1 MSHSVI
7 LAARRTPIG
16 RFMGGLSRVPSPQ
29 LGAMVIQAVLEESG
43 ASEHVDECIM
53 DCVLQAGLG
62 LCASES

>member
-43 ASEHVDECIM
+43 ASEHVR
-53 DCVLQAGLG
+53 
-62 LCASES
+62 